1 MIDTVVD
8 GILALADPHYLSSVS
23 LAQLKRDL
31 LDEVRFF
38 RLFSDSEMKAVE
50 RYIQGLVEKPRPASM
65 SGQTRL
71 ASHGSDDRGFGHP
84 ARRKTHV
91 ISTRASSHSTRVQTA
106 RK

>member
-1 MIDTVVD
+1 MIAPVIDN
-8 GILALADPHYLSSVS
+8 ILALADPHYLSSVS

-38 RLFSDSEMKAVE
+38 RLFSDSEMKEVK
-50 RYIQGLVEKPRPASM
+50 RYVQGLVEKPLPSRMLGHTRPAS
-65 SGQTRL
+65 RV
-71 ASHGSDDRGFGHP
+71 SDDRGFCHP

-91 ISTRASSHSTRVQTA
+91 ISTRASSHSKRVQTA